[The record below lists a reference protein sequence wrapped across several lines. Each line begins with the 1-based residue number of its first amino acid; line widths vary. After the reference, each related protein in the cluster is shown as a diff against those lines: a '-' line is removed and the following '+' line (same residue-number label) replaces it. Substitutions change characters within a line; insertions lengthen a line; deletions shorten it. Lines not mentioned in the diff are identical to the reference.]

1 MEKITRSKT
10 PDWLTEKWQEW
21 GEKWQSKY
29 ESTQKSNDF
38 RWYRHKNQGYDEL
51 VKELSKMTQH
61 HCSFC
66 DAYHKVKRI
75 PHTIEHFKP
84 KTKFPLLAYQW
95 ENLFL
100 CCGICQKKGD
110 DFDED
115 LGMCMK

>member
-84 KTKFPLLAYQW
+84 KTKFPLPINGRIYFYVVAST
-95 ENLFL
+95 
-100 CCGICQKKGD
+100 KKK
-110 DFDED
+110 EMI
-115 LGMCMK
+115 LTKTY